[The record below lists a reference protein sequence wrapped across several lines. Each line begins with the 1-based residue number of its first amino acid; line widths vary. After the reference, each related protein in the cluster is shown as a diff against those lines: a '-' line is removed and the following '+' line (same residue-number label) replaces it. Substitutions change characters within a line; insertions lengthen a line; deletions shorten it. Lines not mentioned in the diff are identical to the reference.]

1 MANNKNKMEKP
12 SRDRINLSELYEVKD
27 WSKKFSV
34 NTKDIGRAVT
44 EVWNNFKDFER
55 YIYEK
60 QKLNKQK
67 LNKI

>member
-27 WSKKFSV
+27 WSKIFSV
-34 NTKDIGRAVT
+34 NTKDLGRAVT

-55 YIYEK
+55 YIGEK

-67 LNKI
+67 LT

>member
-55 YIYEK
+55 YICEK